1 MSWAAVAR
9 RSLPALLWVALG
21 IGWTAATY
29 RFGSQAG
36 RAGVQAAWQAE
47 RADNARAVA
56 NAIERQL
63 DAERAL
69 DDALGTRD
77 LQHRKEL
84 ADVQEKHD
92 DFVDGVRRGAVR
104 VSIPVRAPACR
115 SAGAAAAAAAGP
127 VAQARAEL
135 EPAAAAALAAI
146 ARDGDSAI
154 VDLNACI
161 DRYNDV
167 RAAARALSDAQ
178 AP

>member
-1 MSWAAVAR
+1 MSWAAIGK
-9 RSLPALLWVALG
+9 RSLPALLWVALA

-36 RAGVQAAWQAE
+36 RAEVRAAWQTE
-47 RADNARAVA
+47 RTDNARALA

-63 DAERAL
+63 DAEHAL

-84 ADVQEKHD
+84 ADVQRKHD

-104 VSIPVRAPACR
+104 VSIPARAPACR
-115 SAGAAAAAAAGP
+115 SAGDAAAAAAGP

-146 ARDGDSAI
+146 ARDGDGAI
-154 VDLNACI
+154 IDLNACI
-161 DRYNDV
+161 DRYNQV
-167 RAAARALSDAQ
+167 RGAARALSDAQ
-178 AP
+178 TP

>member
-1 MSWAAVAR
+1 MSWAAVGKGV
-9 RSLPALLWVALG
+9 LPALLWVALG

-36 RAGVQAAWQAE
+36 RADVQAAWQTE
-47 RADNARAVA
+47 RTANARALA

-69 DDALGTRD
+69 DDALAVRD
-77 LQHRKEL
+77 LKHQEEIAH
-84 ADVQEKHD
+84 VQEQHAR
-92 DFVDGVRRGAVR
+92 FVDGVRTGAIR
-104 VSIPVRAPACR
+104 VSIPVRTFACR
-115 SAGAAAAAAAGP
+115 PAGAAAAAAAGP

-161 DRYNDV
+161 DRYNEV
-167 RAAARALSDAQ
+167 RGAARALSDAQ
-178 AP
+178 TP

>member
-1 MSWAAVAR
+1 MSWAAIAR
-9 RSLPALLWVALG
+9 RSLPALLWVALA

-47 RADNARAVA
+47 RTDNARAVA

-69 DDALGTRD
+69 GVELGSRD

-84 ADVQEKHD
+84 ADVQRKHD
-92 DFVDGVRRGAVR
+92 DFVDGVRSGAIR
-104 VSIPVRAPACR
+104 VSIPVRTPACR
-115 SAGAAAAAAAGP
+115 PAGDAAAAAAGP
-127 VAQARAEL
+127 PAEARAEL

-178 AP
+178 TP